1 MVGKAAVEL
10 LFALMND
17 KIKVTKQQLELETF
31 LVELESC

>member
-10 LFALMND
+10 LFDLMND